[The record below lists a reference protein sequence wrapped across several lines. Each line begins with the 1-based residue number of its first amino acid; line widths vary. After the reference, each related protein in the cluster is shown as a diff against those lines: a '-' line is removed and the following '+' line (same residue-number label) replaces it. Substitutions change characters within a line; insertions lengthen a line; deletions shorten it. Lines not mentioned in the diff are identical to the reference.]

1 MDLFARRVV
10 GWALS
15 SKPDTDLVIKALD
28 MAYERKRMANTPTE
42 LQYLGRWCPRILS
55 GRDHPYR
62 QDFHAPTQLLPQTI

>member
-1 MDLFARRVV
+1 MEFRHLGNGLYFPPIAPNGRVYAV
-10 GWALS
+10 PLG
-15 SKPDTDLVIKALD
+15 
-28 MAYERKRMANTPTE
+28 KRMANTPTE